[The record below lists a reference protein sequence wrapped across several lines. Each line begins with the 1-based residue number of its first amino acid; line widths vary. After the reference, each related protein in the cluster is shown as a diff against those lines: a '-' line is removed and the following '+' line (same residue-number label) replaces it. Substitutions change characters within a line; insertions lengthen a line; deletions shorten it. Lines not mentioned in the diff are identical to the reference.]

1 MSILMDAMV
10 RTKALLARNPV
21 AWILAALLIIGLYGR
36 YTLGQ
41 SRTKLC
47 DLIQEP
53 LEWPAGPVAS
63 DSSIDGL
70 GSLLDL
76 SPAGSSVR
84 VVCFG
89 VHGRRR
95 YPKSDCCVD
104 VSARALRDRTSL
116 PLRPVCGVG
125 AMTLQPWRTMRG

>member
-21 AWILAALLIIGLYGR
+21 AWIPAALLIIGLYGR

-63 DSSIDGL
+63 DSSIDADAEE
-70 GSLLDL
+70 SLQDQLWRWQHANRKQIEKICAEADD
-76 SPAGSSVR
+76 
-84 VVCFG
+84 
-89 VHGRRR
+89 GRE
-95 YPKSDCCVD
+95 D
-104 VSARALRDRTSL
+104 
-116 PLRPVCGVG
+116 
-125 AMTLQPWRTMRG
+125 